1 MDFETQIHQLI
12 VYWREGE
19 IEGAKAIWEIKS
31 IYEGTHIHS
40 ELTPPQ
46 ELSLAGEQAYTSLAG
61 VLSKA
66 QVDAF
71 KRLDETLALMDII
84 QRDNRH
90 LHQLV
95 ARLIERRAGGK
106 DPKKQQ

>member
-1 MDFETQIHQLI
+1 MEFETQLHQVI
-12 VYWREGE
+12 IYWREGE

-31 IYEGTHIHS
+31 IFGGTHVHS

-46 ELSLAGEQAYTSLAG
+46 ELSLAGDGAYTSLSG
-61 VLSKA
+61 ILSKA

-71 KRLDETLALMDII
+71 KRLEETLALMDIV

-90 LHQLV
+90 LHQLL

-106 DPKKQQ
+106 EPGKQK

>member
-1 MDFETQIHQLI
+1 MEFETQLHQVI
-12 VYWREGE
+12 IYWREGE

-31 IYEGTHIHS
+31 ICGGTHIHS

-46 ELSLAGEQAYTSLAG
+46 ELSLVGDQAYISLAG

-66 QVDAF
+66 QIDAF
-71 KRLDETLALMDII
+71 KRLDETLALMDIV
-84 QRDNRH
+84 QRDNRQ

-106 DPKKQQ
+106 EPGRQK